1 MNVKE
6 ISTGLYR
13 GEEGEGREA
22 EGRKRSKRVAE
33 VLAGGRTNAQV
44 GRQTYFSRL
53 AICFTASTAPGRGS
67 RSRKKFSDSHMLMAF
82 S

>member
-1 MNVKE
+1 MA
-6 ISTGLYR
+6 LCR
-13 GEEGEGREA
+13 EEREGREEREWA
-22 EGRKRSKRVAE
+22 EAKEGLQEGAD
-33 VLAGGRTNAQV
+33 AGV

-67 RSRKKFSDSHMLMAF
+67 RSKKKFSDSHMLMAF